1 MVILVLGL
9 PGSGKS
15 YFASRLAEMIQA
27 DYVNSDRLRKELFSK
42 RTYSD
47 LEKTKVYNAMLGK
60 MEEAVAK
67 KKNVVVDTTFHK
79 KETRELFKKKTE
91 ERMYFIEVWADENIT
106 RERLKKSRPYSE
118 ADFEIYRII
127 REQWQP
133 LAEPRLVLESTNEN
147 IDDMLQKA
155 AQYLKDDKSANR

>member
-1 MVILVLGL
+1 MVVLVLGL

-15 YFASRLAEMIQA
+15 YFGSRLAEMIHA

-60 MEEAVAK
+60 MEMALAK
-67 KKNVVVDTTFHK
+67 KKNVVVDATFHK
-79 KETRELFKKKTE
+79 KETRELFKRKGE
-91 ERMYFIEVWADENIT
+91 VRIYFIKVWADKNIT
-106 RERLKKSRPYSE
+106 IERLKKSRPYSE
-118 ADFEIYRII
+118 ADFEVYQMI
-127 REQWQP
+127 RKQWEP
-133 LAEPRLVLESTNEN
+133 LKEPCLVLESTNEN

-155 AQYLKDDKSANR
+155 VQYLKDDKRADR